1 MDPENY
7 KMTIPLYIVTIL
19 GVWMIVEY
27 FIPALG
33 PLVPVTDTIRTFATI
48 LAAASWGLGT
58 AILCIAHGRRI
69 IKQTKT
75 PFWGYSLLF
84 VICFIVMLGSALLEG
99 LTGATWLW
107 FYNYIIGPTGQALYS
122 TTAFYVTTAGY
133 RVFRFRNIDAAVLLI
148 CGMFLMWAVLPL
160 FTGPFPVLVSI
171 AGWINDVIAVAAYRG
186 FVMGVALG
194 IIGLAVRVFLHKH
207 REVLA

>member
-7 KMTIPLYIVTIL
+7 RMTIPLYIVTIL
-19 GVWMIVEY
+19 GVWMIAEY
-27 FIPALG
+27 FLPALG
-33 PLVPVTDTIRTFATI
+33 SLIPITDTIRTFATI

-69 IKQTKT
+69 YRQTKT
-75 PFWGYSLLF
+75 PFWGYSVLF
-84 VICFIVMLGSALLEG
+84 MICFLVMLGSALVEG
-99 LTGATWLW
+99 LTGATYLW
-107 FYNYIIGPTGQALYS
+107 FYKYIIGPTGQALYS

-133 RVFRFRNIDAAVLLI
+133 RVFRFRNIDATVLLI
-148 CGMFLMWAVLPL
+148 CGMFVMWSVLPL
-160 FTGPFPVLVSI
+160 FTGPFPVLVTI
-171 AGWINDVIAVAAYRG
+171 ASWINNVVAVAAYRG
-186 FVMGVALG
+186 FAMGVALG

>member
-1 MDPENY
+1 MDPEFY
-7 KMTIPLYIVTIL
+7 KMTIPLYIVSIL
-19 GVWMIVEY
+19 GVWMIAEY
-27 FIPALG
+27 FLPFLD
-33 PLVPVTDTIRTFATI
+33 PLVPTTDTIRTFATV
-48 LAAASWGLGT
+48 LSAASWGLGT
-58 AILCIAHGRRI
+58 AVLCIAHARRVYR
-69 IKQTKT
+69 QTRT
-75 PFWGYSLLF
+75 PHWGYSIIFL
-84 VICFIVMLGSALLEG
+84 ICFIVMLGTTLTEG
-99 LTGATWLW
+99 LQGPTYLW

-133 RVFRFRNIDAAVLLI
+133 RVFRFRNLDAAVLLI
-148 CGMFLMWAVLPL
+148 CGMFVMWSVLPL
-160 FTGPFPVLVSI
+160 FTGPFPVIVTV